1 MPTPCRTE
9 VRCALPLTGLNQRDR
24 GACRTTQ
31 GDMWLSLLRD
41 RLQEPVFAQRRR
53 VQNGPKKEREQRVAV
68 SWEGRSLPTSP
79 TRESTQRGDGQTD
92 GGGSWASSP
101 TRAGTGGPSRGGCG
115 RWPDDLEDVTAQDA
129 QVLRPA
135 GRKDPRHLPVGVS
148 PHRPP
153 VDGVLLKPLCL
164 QGFHLDILKLL
175 LQASGGDLF
184 PGKVLLPK
192 PSGPLCLSEHFTL
205 NHIFHIILFHL
216 SFCNVCLLYLS
227 YCLSP
232 FLSFFSF
239 PPFSPISLLLHFN
252 ASLVNKVS
260 CLCVLIQFESLCIL
274 VNKYPFTSILPS
286 FFFLLTVIFLLFFL
300 S

>member
-1 MPTPCRTE
+1 M
-9 VRCALPLTGLNQRDR
+9 
-24 GACRTTQ
+24 
-31 GDMWLSLLRD
+31 
-41 RLQEPVFAQRRR
+41 
-53 VQNGPKKEREQRVAV
+53 

-79 TRESTQRGDGQTD
+79 TPESTRRGDGQTD
-92 GGGSWASSP
+92 GGGSRASSP
-101 TRAGTGGPSRGGCG
+101 TRAGTGGPSTGGP
-115 RWPDDLEDVTAQDA
+115 WSL
-129 QVLRPA
+129 A
-135 GRKDPRHLPVGVS
+135 GRPGRRHSPGRTGAQTCGEEDPRRLPTGVS

-216 SFCNVCLLYLS
+216 SFCNICLLYLS

-252 ASLVNKVS
+252 ASLVNKAS
-260 CLCVLIQFESLCIL
+260 CLFVS
-274 VNKYPFTSILPS
+274 
-286 FFFLLTVIFLLFFL
+286 
-300 S
+300 

>member
-1 MPTPCRTE
+1 MPTPFRTA
-9 VRCALPLTGLNQRDR
+9 VRCAPPLTGLNQRDR

-31 GDMWLSLLRD
+31 GDVWLSLLRD
-41 RLQEPVFAQRRR
+41 RLQEPVFAQHRR
-53 VQNGPKKEREQRVAV
+53 VQNTQ
-68 SWEGRSLPTSP
+68 EGK
-79 TRESTQRGDGQTD
+79 
-92 GGGSWASSP
+92 
-101 TRAGTGGPSRGGCG
+101 RATGGRELGRAVTPHQPHPRVHEEMDRQTEAGAGPPAPPGPALGALPRGGRG

-135 GRKDPRHLPVGVS
+135 GRKDPRRLPAGVS
-148 PHRPP
+148 PRRPP

-216 SFCNVCLLYLS
+216 SFCNICLLYLS

-252 ASLVNKVS
+252 ASLVNKAS
-260 CLCVLIQFESLCIL
+260 CLFVS
-274 VNKYPFTSILPS
+274 
-286 FFFLLTVIFLLFFL
+286 
-300 S
+300 

>member
-1 MPTPCRTE
+1 MAVTAARSTPRARVCTAPPSPKQPQEGKR
-9 VRCALPLTGLNQRDR
+9 ATGGRELGRAVTPHQPHPRVHAEGRWTD
-24 GACRTTQ
+24 
-31 GDMWLSLLRD
+31 
-41 RLQEPVFAQRRR
+41 RRR
-53 VQNGPKKEREQRVAV
+53 RELGLQPH
-68 SWEGRSLPTSP
+68 EGRH
-79 TRESTQRGDGQTD
+79 
-92 GGGSWASSP
+92 W
-101 TRAGTGGPSRGGCG
+101 GPFRGGCG

-135 GRKDPRHLPVGVS
+135 GRKNPRHLPAGVS